1 MRLNADQ
8 VCYPAV
14 IAHRGASGY
23 LPEHTLTAKALAH
36 EQGADFLE
44 QDVVAT
50 RDRRL
55 IVCHDLTLER
65 VTDVAS
71 AYPGRARAD
80 GRYYVIDFDWDEIA
94 SLQVVLDPQSR
105 QEPLRD
111 DMRISTFEDELEAIR
126 GWNRDA
132 GREAGVYPEIKEPR
146 WHAEHGIDLTKSV
159 LGVLHDFGYRDASS
173 KAFVQCFD
181 ATALRRCREEL
192 DSALRLIQLIARDA
206 DPFHLTPAGLAAI
219 SGYASGIGL
228 NYRRLFDAGA
238 TGRIVTSPVVE
249 WVREAG
255 LLLHPYTFSRDGLPD
270 YAEDLEGLLELVFE
284 RIRPDGVFCDYPD
297 VAVKLRR
304 RFGRGAPSKQY

>member
-1 MRLNADQ
+1 MTLSADQ
-8 VCYPAV
+8 ICRPAV

-23 LPEHTLTAKALAH
+23 LPEHTLAAKALAH

-71 AYPGRARAD
+71 AYPGRARPD
-80 GRYYVIDFDWDEIA
+80 GRYYAIDFDWNEIA
-94 SLQVVLDPQSR
+94 NLQVVLEPPHR
-105 QEPLRD
+105 RGPLRD

-126 GWNRDA
+126 RWNRDA

-181 ATALRRCREEL
+181 TAALRRCREEL

-206 DPFHLTPAGLAAI
+206 DPFHLTRAGLAAI
-219 SGYASGIGL
+219 SAYASGIGF
-228 NYRRLFDAGA
+228 NYTRLFGA
-238 TGRIVTSPVVE
+238 EPVGRVATNPVVA
-249 WVREAG
+249 WMREAG
-255 LLLHPYTFSRDGLPD
+255 LLLHPYTFSRNGLPA
-270 YAEDLEGLLELVFE
+270 YAKDLEGLLELVFE

-297 VAVKLRR
+297 VAVKLRQ
-304 RFGRGAPSKQY
+304 RFGQGIAQ